1 MNKEILR
8 GITSEFFT
16 PRPNIADFVSGG
28 FMKYSVVSTDL
39 QKALAKIIHVVPT
52 KSTMPIV
59 ENILMDLQGNALR
72 MTATDLDIFMTI
84 EIPVTGEED
93 GRIAV
98 PARRLHEIVRSLSSM
113 ELDVNADHV
122 AGKMVMKT
130 RQGEYRMSGET
141 ADNFPAKEDVDEVV
155 SFALSSERFS
165 QIIATTAF
173 AVSTDELRPAM
184 MGVLFEM
191 KPSELRAVAT
201 DGHRL
206 VRVIQ
211 SNMDELPLSEGEVHE
226 VVIPARA
233 LNLILKSMESEQVDV
248 RIGSASIRFS
258 MDELELQ
265 SRIIDEKY
273 PKYESVIPVENDKV
287 LSVNRAALLAAVRRV
302 SIFSNSITNQIR
314 FFVSDGELRVSAE
327 DIDFG
332 GEAKE
337 SLPCAYTGES
347 IEIGFNSKYIEDA
360 LVHLEGEEVT
370 FEFSSPTRA
379 GVMRPSQPLP
389 DQDILMLVMP
399 VRLNA

>member
-1 MNKEILR
+1 
-8 GITSEFFT
+8 
-16 PRPNIADFVSGG
+16 
-28 FMKYSVVSTDL
+28 MKFSVVSTDL

-84 EIPVTGEED
+84 EVPVSGEED

-98 PARRLHEIVRSLSSM
+98 PARRLHEIVRSLSST

-122 AGKMVMKT
+122 AGKVVMKT
-130 RQGEYRMSGET
+130 QQGEYRMSGET
-141 ADNFPAKEDVDEVV
+141 ADNFPVKEDVDEIV
-155 SFALSSERFS
+155 SFSLPSERFA

-211 SNMDELPLSEGEVHE
+211 SNMEELPLSPGEVHE

-233 LNLILKSMESEQVDV
+233 LNLILKAMASEQVTV
-248 RIGSASIRFS
+248 RIGSSSIGFS
-258 MDELELQ
+258 MDELELL

-287 LSVNRAALLAAVRRV
+287 LSVNRSALLAAVRRV
-302 SIFSNSITNQIR
+302 SIFSNTITNQIR
-314 FFVSDGELRVSAE
+314 FFAADGELRVSAE

-347 IEIGFNSKYIEDA
+347 IEIGFNAKYIEDA

-370 FEFSSPTRA
+370 FEFSSSTRA

-389 DQDILMLVMP
+389 DQDMLMLVMP